1 MLKRYPS
8 QLFENAVEALGSLP
22 GIGRKSAYRLALHL
36 LRQGH
41 EATENFI
48 NALREM
54 NDNITYCEKCHTIS
68 DTRLCPICADK
79 SRDDRT
85 ICVVESVR
93 EQLLIEEIGVFR
105 GTYHVLG
112 GLISPVNGIAPSQLQ
127 IESLVERV
135 RELIETGE
143 VEVILALSPNVEGE
157 TTAFYIYRKFGDL
170 IAKGLK
176 ITTLAQGIPVGD
188 ELEYADEMTL
198 SKAIKN
204 RQAYGS

>member
-1 MLKRYPS
+1 MMRRYPS

-22 GIGRKSAYRLALHL
+22 GIGRKSAYKLALHL

-48 NALREM
+48 NALKEM
-54 NDNITYCEKCHTIS
+54 NDKIIYCEKCHTIS
-68 DTRLCPICADK
+68 DTKLCPICADK
-79 SRDDRT
+79 TRDERT

-112 GLISPVNGIAPSQLQ
+112 GLISPVNGISPSQLQ

-135 RELIETGE
+135 RDLAASGE
-143 VEVILALSPNVEGE
+143 VEVILALSPNVEGD
-157 TTAFYIYRKFGDL
+157 TTAFYIYRKFSDL
-170 IAKGLK
+170 ISSGVK